1 MDEQKRVFAENL
13 NRMLT
18 IKHKTQA
25 QVADDL
31 GISRAAMNMWCQG
44 VTFPRM
50 PKIQKLARY
59 FHCQVSDL
67 VDPRPITPDIL
78 VQNEDSEFIIEMKS
92 IEEEMDD
99 EALNHLLSYARWYRA
114 TKKKGGDS

>member
-1 MDEQKRVFAENL
+1 MDEQKIIFAANL
-13 NRMLT
+13 NRILE

-25 QVADDL
+25 QVADDI

-44 VTFPRM
+44 VTIPRM

-67 VDPRPITPDIL
+67 VDPHPGTPEEKKI
-78 VQNEDSEFIIEMKS
+78 VDSDFIIKMRDLEKDMNQ
-92 IEEEMDD
+92 EQVE
-99 EALNHLLSYARWYRA
+99 HLLAYAKWYIESHR
-114 TKKKGGDS
+114 KEE